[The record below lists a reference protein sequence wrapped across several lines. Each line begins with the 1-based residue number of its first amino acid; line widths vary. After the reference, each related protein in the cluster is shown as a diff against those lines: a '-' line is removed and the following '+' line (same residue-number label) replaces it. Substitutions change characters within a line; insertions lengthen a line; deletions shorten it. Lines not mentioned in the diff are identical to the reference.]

1 MFNGRMSVRGVLV
14 LGTMALPLMLG
25 CPQGG
30 NHREFG
36 EGDNVTNTDPHDHH
50 HEHGP
55 NGGHILELGEY
66 HGEIAVTDGRVLTLF
81 VLGED
86 AKTPAPVADATAK
99 ALLKVGS
106 ETKEIPLASSP
117 LEGETD
123 GKSSRFAAA
132 ADALPAEIVDIE
144 GVDGEIILI
153 VGGKEHKAS
162 ASHDHGHDHDHDH

>member
-1 MFNGRMSVRGVLV
+1 MVNGRKGIRRVLV

-30 NHREFG
+30 GHREFSDA
-36 EGDNVTNTDPHDHH
+36 DNVTNTDPHDHH

-66 HGEIAVTDGRVLTLF
+66 HGEIAITDGRVLTLF

-86 AKTPAPVADATAK
+86 AKTPVPVADATAK
-99 ALLKVGS
+99 VLLKVGE
-106 ETKEIPLASSP
+106 ETKEIPLEAAP

-123 GKSSRFAAA
+123 GKTSRFTAA

-144 GVDGEIILI
+144 GVNGEVVLI
-153 VGGKEHKAS
+153 VAGKEHKAS
-162 ASHDHGHDHDHDH
+162 ASHDHHHDHAH